1 MTQFKGDQTR
11 WAERGQPSELNHHR
25 GSRSRASNETWMA
38 NTNKLF
44 TSFGYT
50 PDYFANKTII
60 DLGAGSKSRA
70 LWFINSD
77 IISIEPLADQF
88 KSIPHYDLERAGKVY
103 STPAERYIE
112 NLENSADGIIC
123 INVLDH
129 CYDSKIIMKNCY
141 KYLKQDGEFCL
152 SVDLHDGR
160 DDKHPIGFTLETLK
174 QLIDDVGFK
183 IIRESKIISK
193 LYSGHCSAVTIILKK
208 K

>member
-1 MTQFKGDQTR
+1 
-11 WAERGQPSELNHHR
+11 
-25 GSRSRASNETWMA
+25 
-38 NTNKLF
+38 
-44 TSFGYT
+44 
-50 PDYFANKTII
+50 
-60 DLGAGSKSRA
+60 
-70 LWFINSD
+70 
-77 IISIEPLADQF
+77 
-88 KSIPHYDLERAGKVY
+88 
-103 STPAERYIE
+103 
-112 NLENSADGIIC
+112 
-123 INVLDH
+123 
-129 CYDSKIIMKNCY
+129 MKNCY